1 MTDAQYQ
8 MLIGAET
15 GTATYDVN
23 GVATATNNPG
33 ASLALQLLPLW
44 WQMVSQNGKSGYLAY
59 LYTKLSALRFYLGIA
74 KRRKDVVIG
83 PDQIKASQVFTNS
96 LREVNDWLAFVQQQ
110 DPDESAGLMQTIAPT
125 STLLDVVEETMAFI
139 RQYDPNLLA
148 DIGWDLGEL
157 GGYPYAP

>member
-1 MTDAQYQ
+1 MTDDQYQ

-15 GTATYDVN
+15 GIATYDL
-23 GVATATNNPG
+23 GVPVPTTNPG
-33 ASLALQLLPLW
+33 AALALTLLPIW
-44 WQMVSQNGKSGYLAY
+44 WKMAHQNGKTGYLAY
-59 LYTKLSALRFYLGIA
+59 LYAKLSVLRFFMGIA

-83 PDQIKASQVFTNS
+83 PDQIKASQVFANS
-96 LREVNDWLAFVQQQ
+96 MREVNDWLAFVQQQ
-110 DPDESAGLMQTIAPT
+110 DPEEKAAVMQTIAPT

-139 RQYDPNLLA
+139 RQYNPNLLA